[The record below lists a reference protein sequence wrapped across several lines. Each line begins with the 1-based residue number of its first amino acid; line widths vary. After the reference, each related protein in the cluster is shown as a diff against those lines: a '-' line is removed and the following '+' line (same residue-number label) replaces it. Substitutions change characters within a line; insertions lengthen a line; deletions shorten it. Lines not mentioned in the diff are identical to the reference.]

1 MNQAFFTN
9 ANLYEDNYKR
19 TASDLFKTNYFRM
32 KRISCFICLITIVI
46 IFYSCSDKKDLMGK
60 WHDNIKLS
68 TKAVEF
74 GANTDS
80 VTITTKGDSWWVTD
94 VTVNNERFNVFE
106 SINTGSEKYSI
117 KKDCF
122 VVERRDKN
130 TLFIKAD
137 ENPNNVKRIIKVELE
152 AGDYF
157 DGVTITQA
165 AK

>member
-1 MNQAFFTN
+1 
-9 ANLYEDNYKR
+9 
-19 TASDLFKTNYFRM
+19 
-32 KRISCFICLITIVI
+32 
-46 IFYSCSDKKDLMGK
+46 MGK

-130 TLFIKAD
+130 TLFIKVD
-137 ENPNNVKRIIKVELE
+137 SNTLNVKRIITIGLE

-157 DGVTITQA
+157 DRVKIAQPP
-165 AK
+165 K